1 VAAKPERR
9 FKVVSDN
16 RKARF
21 NYAIGDTFEAGI
33 VLTGSE
39 VKSLRA
45 GKATIAESYAD
56 ARGGELWLIN
66 SNIPEYLQAS
76 RFNHAPK
83 RARKLLLQKREINRL
98 VGAVEREG
106 MTIVPLKLYFNEKGR
121 AKVEIALA
129 RGKKLHDKRETLKKR
144 SWERER
150 GRLMRMKG
158 SSCATA
164 YADFSA
170 SPRSPQFYVALLDH
184 AAGNAPAGF
193 AGRVGFIVVAAR
205 VNDHGRPVSVEHGIR
220 LAFLECKGG
229 VEHFDDQVAA
239 LRDVQIGHVTGVLA
253 FRRHHAVLFVARI
266 EVSARRSEWR
276 LALADRMDVKCVL
289 AWRQSLNRSINQ
301 HALWRLREID

>member
-1 VAAKPERR
+1 MTAKPERR
-9 FKVVSDN
+9 LKVVADN
-16 RKARF
+16 RRARF
-21 NYAIGDTFEAGI
+21 NYEIGDTFEAGI
-33 VLTGSE
+33 ALTGSE

-56 ARGGELWLIN
+56 ARGGELWLLN

-121 AKVEIALA
+121 AKIEIALA

-158 SSCATA
+158 
-164 YADFSA
+164 
-170 SPRSPQFYVALLDH
+170 
-184 AAGNAPAGF
+184 
-193 AGRVGFIVVAAR
+193 
-205 VNDHGRPVSVEHGIR
+205 
-220 LAFLECKGG
+220 
-229 VEHFDDQVAA
+229 
-239 LRDVQIGHVTGVLA
+239 
-253 FRRHHAVLFVARI
+253 
-266 EVSARRSEWR
+266 
-276 LALADRMDVKCVL
+276 
-289 AWRQSLNRSINQ
+289 
-301 HALWRLREID
+301 